1 MLQMTTAPQPTSVA
15 TETIKPEWLRLPAP
29 GTRCRF
35 TGLSRGT
42 LNELTIPCPVN
53 DHKPPVK
60 SVVIRKRGAARG
72 IRLVSYDSLMNY
84 LETLARQATNTELA
98 S

>member
-1 MLQMTTAPQPTSVA
+1 MLQMNTALQPA
-15 TETIKPEWLRLPAP
+15 TPVTEMFKPEWLRLPAP

-42 LNELTIPCPVN
+42 LNELTIPCPAN

-60 SVVIRKRGAARG
+60 SVVIRKRGAVRG
-72 IRLVSYDSLMNY
+72 IRLVSYDSLMAH
-84 LETLARQATNTELA
+84 LENLA
-98 S
+98 